1 MSVAEKQYGWTVLG
15 TGFAKMWRG
24 FLPFV
29 VVAVVNALVQASLL
43 WLSPFWLALGISAAV
58 LLIAFAL
65 TAHIADRSV
74 TRRSGI
80 GDLRGTELARFALWV
95 IGWTVVISIGLAFY
109 FWPGVLLLALTP
121 FVPAAAAAG
130 ARNPLGANF
139 GAIRARPFRYLLT
152 MLISLLVILVVWLL
166 SGLNMFFVT
175 GWVASFTS
183 WLIIGFVA
191 AWLLTAW
198 SSLLRS
204 TPAGEVATPAV
215 DTA

>member
-1 MSVAEKQYGWTVLG
+1 
-15 TGFAKMWRG
+15 
-24 FLPFV
+24 
-29 VVAVVNALVQASLL
+29 
-43 WLSPFWLALGISAAV
+43 
-58 LLIAFAL
+58 
-65 TAHIADRSV
+65 
-74 TRRSGI
+74 
-80 GDLRGTELARFALWV
+80 
-95 IGWTVVISIGLAFY
+95 
-109 FWPGVLLLALTP
+109 
-121 FVPAAAAAG
+121 
-130 ARNPLGANF
+130 
-139 GAIRARPFRYLLT
+139 

-204 TPAGEVATPAV
+204 TPAGEAATPAV